1 MAHVLLGSNDEGQFD
16 DATSPQNIRAL
27 VVCSQLFVFFLGYTD
42 VQILSL
48 FAFFLLS
55 NLVDSQF
62 ESESKLLLLCRCVN
76 IAEHV
81 VHALGHARHVH
92 GLGGVVLVNSLEFR
106 PSFSLPDIFHH
117 LNNKI
122 NGINGTYVLQ
132 EFGIVELVEGIHS
145 VGEGSSRSAGGTLQ
159 LAHRVVDEV
168 RTSHHVV
175 LEVFDLLKEE
185 FIVVKLPV
193 RLLRL

>member
-62 ESESKLLLLCRCVN
+62 ESESKLLFLCRCVN

-117 LNNKI
+117 
-122 NGINGTYVLQ
+122 VLQ